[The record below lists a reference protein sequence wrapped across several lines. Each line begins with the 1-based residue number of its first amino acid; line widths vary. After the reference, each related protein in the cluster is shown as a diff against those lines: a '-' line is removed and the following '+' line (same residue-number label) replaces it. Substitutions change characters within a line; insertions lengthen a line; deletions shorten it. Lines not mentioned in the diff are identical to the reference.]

1 MSVMGVASSVAVLSV
16 GGRSVESL
24 SVGMMARDEE
34 SMAGLNE
41 RVVID
46 WAGSVVRLSSE
57 DPTTATNCEGAR
69 LCGEERRFGVK
80 YFLSAEV

>member
-1 MSVMGVASSVAVLSV
+1 MALMEVGGVASSVAVLSV

-24 SVGMMARDEE
+24 YEE
-34 SMAGLNE
+34 SMAGLNECPE

-57 DPTTATNCEGAR
+57 DPTAATKCEGAR

>member
-1 MSVMGVASSVAVLSV
+1 MAVMEVGGVASSVAVLSV

-24 SVGMMARDEE
+24 SVGMTARDEE

-41 RVVID
+41 CPEHVVID

-57 DPTTATNCEGAR
+57 DPTAATKCEGVAAKR
-69 LCGEERRFGVK
+69 DGLE
-80 YFLSAEV
+80 